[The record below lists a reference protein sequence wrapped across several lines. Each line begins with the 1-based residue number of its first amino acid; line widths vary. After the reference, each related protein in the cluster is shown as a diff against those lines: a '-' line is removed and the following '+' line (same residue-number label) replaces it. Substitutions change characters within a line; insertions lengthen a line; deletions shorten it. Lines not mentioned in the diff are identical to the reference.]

1 MECPRCQFVNPE
13 DFQFCGKCGHSFG
26 ESSEIERTVAEAEG
40 ERKHVTVLFSD
51 LSGYTAMCER
61 LDPEEVKEIMSRI
74 FGDIAQVVSK
84 YEGFVEKFVGDAVM
98 ALFGV
103 PKAHEDDPVRAIRA
117 AGEINDLVVA
127 LSPQLEE
134 KIGKPLSMHSGI
146 NTGLVVTGEVDLEKG
161 THGVAGD
168 TINLAA
174 RLCSLAN
181 PGEIVVGLDTCRQ
194 AEGHFTFAAL
204 DPTEVKGKAE
214 PVQAYR
220 VESLREEPRKIHRL
234 QGLRADLIGR
244 DLQMAVLVE
253 AVEKLRRGEGSV
265 IAISGDAG
273 SGKSRLI
280 EELKA
285 ALDFDEIQWREGH
298 AYSYTQN
305 MPYYPLIKLL
315 THAFQIDESD
325 RSEAIRTKV
334 ETSVAHL
341 LGAGNKFTPYIG
353 SLFALTYPE
362 IGGGSPEYW
371 KNKLWESIQ
380 AILSALVDRGA
391 TIVCFEDLNWADT
404 SSIEL
409 FKHLL
414 KSTPPKAL
422 FICTYRSHFTFF
434 DRDLIDNLK
443 DHYWEIYLKDLATNE
458 AQEMLESLLGTQST
472 PTELYEV
479 VRQKAEGNPF
489 YIEEL
494 VNSLIESEILT
505 RDNSNWNLTR
515 KITEADIPTTI
526 QGVLTARVDR
536 LEKHFKRILQ
546 EASVIGRA
554 FLYKI
559 LERITDIDSDVDQY
573 LAGLEGLD
581 LIRTQS
587 MEPELE
593 YIFKHALTQEVVY
606 SGLLKKER
614 QAIHERIGLA
624 IEQLFSDRLSE
635 FYETLSYHFAQ
646 GKSVRKAV
654 NYLTLSGEKSEKRNS
669 VQEAH
674 QYYKEAYDLLANQ
687 PGRTKEEDELLID
700 LILKW
705 AFVFSYRGD
714 LNGLDDLLTANVDL
728 AKSLGDKARL
738 GVFYGFMGTVPWFQ
752 ENFRKAYKYLSN
764 ALKLGEEVDNQQ
776 VIGTACTW
784 LSYVSAQ
791 LGLSDEAIRHGERA
805 RAISE
810 SLDDHWLYIKSLD
823 GLALAHYVRADKQD
837 VQEAGMA
844 LLDYSN
850 RHSYI
855 RGIVLGH
862 INIGRSQLIDG
873 DIPSAVKSFERAA
886 QISADPLYTEL
897 SKFHL
902 GQSYLLIGQLD
913 KAQDV
918 FQETVDFCQKVGAKN
933 YITPIQG
940 MLGVILIAKG
950 EMFRGLKMI
959 EGAVASFMEN
969 ERRYTRAS
977 FENILGKVYAQIMER
992 AGPIRLSYVVK
1003 NIFFLLRNVPLAF
1016 KKAQTHFNKAIEVA
1030 KEIGA
1035 KEIQA
1040 QANLHLGLLFKEKG
1054 RKTEARECII
1064 KAVRL
1069 FEQCGAKVYLK
1080 QAKEALASLD

>member
-1 MECPRCQFVNPE
+1 
-13 DFQFCGKCGHSFG
+13 
-26 ESSEIERTVAEAEG
+26 
-40 ERKHVTVLFSD
+40 
-51 LSGYTAMCER
+51 
-61 LDPEEVKEIMSRI
+61 
-74 FGDIAQVVSK
+74 
-84 YEGFVEKFVGDAVM
+84 
-98 ALFGV
+98 
-103 PKAHEDDPVRAIRA
+103 
-117 AGEINDLVVA
+117 
-127 LSPQLEE
+127 
-134 KIGKPLSMHSGI
+134 
-146 NTGLVVTGEVDLEKG
+146 
-161 THGVAGD
+161 
-168 TINLAA
+168 
-174 RLCSLAN
+174 
-181 PGEIVVGLDTCRQ
+181 
-194 AEGHFTFAAL
+194 
-204 DPTEVKGKAE
+204 
-214 PVQAYR
+214 
-220 VESLREEPRKIHRL
+220 
-234 QGLRADLIGR
+234 
-244 DLQMAVLVE
+244 
-253 AVEKLRRGEGSV
+253 
-265 IAISGDAG
+265 
-273 SGKSRLI
+273 
-280 EELKA
+280 
-285 ALDFDEIQWREGH
+285 
-298 AYSYTQN
+298 
-305 MPYYPLIKLL
+305 
-315 THAFQIDESD
+315 
-325 RSEAIRTKV
+325 
-334 ETSVAHL
+334 
-341 LGAGNKFTPYIG
+341 
-353 SLFALTYPE
+353 
-362 IGGGSPEYW
+362 
-371 KNKLWESIQ
+371 
-380 AILSALVDRGA
+380 
-391 TIVCFEDLNWADT
+391 
-404 SSIEL
+404 
-409 FKHLL
+409 
-414 KSTPPKAL
+414 
-422 FICTYRSHFTFF
+422 
-434 DRDLIDNLK
+434 
-443 DHYWEIYLKDLATNE
+443 
-458 AQEMLESLLGTQST
+458 
-472 PTELYEV
+472 
-479 VRQKAEGNPF
+479 
-489 YIEEL
+489 
-494 VNSLIESEILT
+494 
-505 RDNSNWNLTR
+505 
-515 KITEADIPTTI
+515 
-526 QGVLTARVDR
+526 
-536 LEKHFKRILQ
+536 
-546 EASVIGRA
+546 
-554 FLYKI
+554 
-559 LERITDIDSDVDQY
+559 
-573 LAGLEGLD
+573 
-581 LIRTQS
+581 

-624 IEQLFSDRLSE
+624 TEQLFLDRLSE
-635 FYETLSYHFAQ
+635 FYETLGYHFTR

-654 NYLTLSGEKSEKRNS
+654 NYLALSAEKSEKRNS

-674 QYYKEAYDLLANQ
+674 QYYKEAYDLLTNQ
-687 PGRTKEEDELLID
+687 PERTKEEDELLID

-714 LNGLDDLLTANVDL
+714 LKGMDDLLTTHVDL
-728 AKSLGDKARL
+728 AESLGDKARL
-738 GVFYGFMGTVPWFQ
+738 GVFYGWMGTLLWFRDDL
-752 ENFRKAYKYLSN
+752 RKSYKYLCNS
-764 ALKLGEEVDNQQ
+764 LKLGEEAGNQQ

-784 LSYVSAQ
+784 LSYVSAL
-791 LGLSDEAIRHGERA
+791 LGLSDEAIRQGERA
-805 RAISE
+805 RKISK
-810 SLDDHWLYIKSLD
+810 SLETDHWLYIKALD
-823 GLALAHYVRADKQD
+823 GLAVAHYLRGDKRN

-992 AGPIRLSYVVK
+992 TGPIRLSYVVK

-1040 QANLHLGLLFKEKG
+1040 QANLHLGLLFKAKG